1 MVFEMRMYRFIDF
14 PSCRGYTIKNK
25 KEVTVM
31 KKQDIL
37 SLVQLLLVPVLLIL
51 LGLILV
57 MNPDTASALI
67 SKLIGYVLMAC
78 AVGAGLATIFGQT
91 GKIGK
96 GIAAGVLAVTG
107 GWLMAH
113 PLWLVAWISR
123 LLGMLI
129 MVNSGVEL
137 YYAIRQ
143 KRNVVFYG
151 TATGIGAVLILLPM
165 TASRLVFT
173 LCGIAVLVIGG
184 MMLFDRI
191 RGRRWLNEGDDPNII
206 DAL

>member
-1 MVFEMRMYRFIDF
+1 
-14 PSCRGYTIKNK
+14 
-25 KEVTVM
+25 M

-37 SLVQLLLVPVLLIL
+37 TLVQLLLVPVLLIL

-57 MNPDTASALI
+57 VNPDTASALI
-67 SKLIGYVLMAC
+67 SRLLGYVLIVC
-78 AVGAGLATIFGQT
+78 AVGTGLAALLSSTR
-91 GKIGK
+91 KVAK
-96 GIAAGVLAVTG
+96 GIAAAVLAIVG

-123 LLGMLI
+123 FLGMLI
-129 MVNSGVEL
+129 MVNGGIEL
-137 YYAIRQ
+137 AYAIKQ
-143 KRNVVFYG
+143 KHNVVFYG
-151 TATGIGAVLILLPM
+151 AAVAIGAVLILLPM

-184 MMLFDRI
+184 VMLFDRI
-191 RGRRWLNEGDDPNII
+191 RGRRWIHEGDDPNII